1 MKSISF
7 SNISKKYGDLTVT
20 SIDSLK
26 IEDGEIVCIVG
37 PSGCGKTTTLRIIA
51 GLIQQ
56 DEGDVF
62 FGEEIVNNLLPDRDV
77 SMVFQSYA
85 LFPHMTVFDN
95 VAFGLTVRKK
105 SKQDIA
111 ERVRSVLELVQL
123 TEVGERLP
131 DQLSGGQQQ
140 RIALA
145 RALAIEPDILLFDE
159 PLSNLDAKLRE
170 YMRFELRQLLEKLN
184 ITTVYVTHDQ
194 TEAMVIGNRMI
205 VMNAGKIV
213 QDSTPLEIYHRPA
226 NRFVADFIGTASFV
240 DGKVSTQ
247 PSGDGLVCLEDEDG
261 LMLWGHPVS
270 VKIGD
275 RVSACVRPETIQ
287 IALSNSKD
295 SGARNRL
302 DAEVQNVT
310 DLGEIREL
318 HLKVGRWELRTRVT
332 TTTKLVA
339 GQTIAIDIDPKGC
352 TIVAS

>member
-1 MKSISF
+1 MKSINF

-62 FGEEIVNNLLPDRDV
+62 FGEKVVNNLLPEHRNAA
-77 SMVFQSYA
+77 MVFQNYA

-123 TEVGERLP
+123 TEVGERYP

-145 RALAIEPDILLFDE
+145 RALAIQPDILLFDE

-170 YMRFELRQLLEKLN
+170 YMRFELRQ
-184 ITTVYVTHDQ
+184 
-194 TEAMVIGNRMI
+194 
-205 VMNAGKIV
+205 
-213 QDSTPLEIYHRPA
+213 
-226 NRFVADFIGTASFV
+226 
-240 DGKVSTQ
+240 
-247 PSGDGLVCLEDEDG
+247 
-261 LMLWGHPVS
+261 
-270 VKIGD
+270 
-275 RVSACVRPETIQ
+275 
-287 IALSNSKD
+287 
-295 SGARNRL
+295 
-302 DAEVQNVT
+302 
-310 DLGEIREL
+310 
-318 HLKVGRWELRTRVT
+318 
-332 TTTKLVA
+332 
-339 GQTIAIDIDPKGC
+339 
-352 TIVAS
+352 